1 MKAPFA
7 SHAVG
12 SHADSSESGIATVG
26 VCSHEGRTTGEQP
39 RPLITIIEDDGAVRF
54 AINSVMR
61 SAGFRTATF
70 DSAEAFLDAG
80 LLHEKVCLILDVQ
93 MAGRSGLELQRHLLT
108 AGAAPPPII
117 FVSARASAQDAALR
131 NGAVAFLQKPFSAEE
146 LLRAVHQALD

>member
-1 MKAPFA
+1 MPIHPITAAARWKLP
-7 SHAVG
+7 
-12 SHADSSESGIATVG
+12 
-26 VCSHEGRTTGEQP
+26 HERQTTGEQS

-54 AINSVMR
+54 AISSVMR

-80 LLHEKVCLILDVQ
+80 LLHEKACLILDVQ

-108 AGAAPPPII
+108 EGTAPPII
-117 FVSARASAQDAALR
+117 FVSARATGHDVALR

-146 LLRAVHQALD
+146 LLRAVRQALE